1 MSTTTS
7 TSTASILPRPSRR
20 IRPAR
25 RQPSLFQRWAKT
37 AIDRRL
43 EGLVGGPVRIHDDEG
58 TREFGD
64 GRGKAIE
71 VWVRSPRLYARLARE
86 GSLGAGTSWIEGD
99 WECNDLPA
107 LLRLL
112 VAQPGFVG
120 PSGRLDS
127 FLARGESALRTL
139 ASPLTK
145 NTRGGSRRNISAH
158 YDLGNDFYAAMLDPS
173 MTYSSAIFGFPG
185 EPLESAQTE
194 KYDRLCRQLDLRP
207 SHRLLEIGTGWGGF
221 ALHAAKHY
229 GCQVTTTTISAE
241 QRALALERVEAAGL
255 GDRIDVRFD
264 DYRDLTGRYDRLVSI
279 EMIEAVGA
287 EYLDRFVQVCS
298 DRLEPDGVMGLQAIV
313 IADQLYERSKRHV
326 DFIKKYVFPG
336 GFLPSVAAISDRVAR
351 VSDFRIQDIHD
362 ITADYAETLRRW
374 RANLDERPEA
384 YASVDDSGAFERLW
398 AYYLAYCEAGFEERR
413 IGCVQMTLTKS
424 GWRPGR

>member
-1 MSTTTS
+1 MSTTT
-7 TSTASILPRPSRR
+7 ILPQRSRP
-20 IRPAR
+20 IRPAGPR
-25 RQPSLFQRWAKT
+25 SSTFQKWAR
-37 AIDRRL
+37 AGVHHRL
-43 EGLVGGPVRIHDDEG
+43 QGLVGGRVRVRDDEG
-58 TREFGD
+58 VREFGD
-64 GRGKAIE
+64 ERGPVIE
-71 VWVRSPRLYARLARE
+71 VRVRSPRLYTRLASE
-86 GSLGAGTSWIEGD
+86 GSIGAGAAWIDGD
-99 WECNDLPA
+99 WECDDLPA

-127 FLARGESALRTL
+127 LLARGQSALRTL
-139 ASPLTK
+139 TAPITK

-173 MTYSSAIFGFPG
+173 MTYSSAIFSFPG
-185 EPLESAQTE
+185 EPLESAQAE

-229 GCQVTTTTISAE
+229 GCHVTTTTISAE

-255 GDRIDVRFD
+255 ADRIDVRFD

-326 DFIKKYVFPG
+326 DFIKRYVFPG
-336 GFLPSVAAISDRVAR
+336 GFLPSVAAIADRVAR
-351 VSDFRIQDIHD
+351 VSDFRIQDVHD

-374 RANLDERPEA
+374 RANLEADPEA
-384 YASVDDSGAFERLW
+384 YAAVDDSGAFERLW
-398 AYYLAYCEAGFEERR
+398 TYYLAYCEAGFEERR

-424 GWRPGR
+424 GWRRWG

>member
-1 MSTTTS
+1 MSTTT
-7 TSTASILPRPSRR
+7 ILPRGSRR
-20 IRPAR
+20 AHGSR
-25 RQPSLFQRWAKT
+25 RHASLFERWART
-37 AIDRRL
+37 GVERRL
-43 EGLVGGPVRIHDDEG
+43 ERLVDGRIRVVDEDG
-58 TREFGD
+58 VREFGD
-64 GRGKAIE
+64 GSGSVIE
-71 VWVRSPRLYARLARE
+71 VRVHSPRLYARLARE
-86 GSLGAGTSWIEGD
+86 GSLGAGASWIEGD
-99 WECNDLPA
+99 WECDDLPS

-112 VAQPGFVG
+112 VSQPGFVG
-120 PSGRLDS
+120 PSGSLDS
-127 FLARGESALRTL
+127 LLARGESLVRTL
-139 ASPLTK
+139 GSPLTR
-145 NTRGGSRRNISAH
+145 NTRVGSRRNISAH

-173 MTYSSAIFGFPG
+173 MTYSSAIFSFPG
-185 EPLESAQTE
+185 ESLESAQTE
-194 KYDRLCRQLDLRP
+194 KYDRLCRQLELRP

-229 GCQVTTTTISAE
+229 GCHVTTTTISAE

-255 GDRIDVRFD
+255 GDRIEVRFD

-298 DRLEPDGVMGLQAIV
+298 DRLEPDGMMGLQAIV
-313 IADQLYERSKRHV
+313 ISDQLYERSRRHV
-326 DFIKKYVFPG
+326 DFIKRYVFPG
-336 GFLPSVAAISDRVAR
+336 GFLPSIAAISDRVAR
-351 VSDFRIQDIHD
+351 VSDFRIQDVHD

-374 RANLDERPEA
+374 RANLDACPEA
-384 YASVDDSGAFERLW
+384 YASVDESGAFERLW

>member
-1 MSTTTS
+1 MHH
-7 TSTASILPRPSRR
+7 
-20 IRPAR
+20 
-25 RQPSLFQRWAKT
+25 
-37 AIDRRL
+37 RL
-43 EGLVGGPVRIHDDEG
+43 EGLAGGRIRVREEG
-58 TREFGD
+58 GLWEFGD
-64 GRGKAIE
+64 EAGPVID
-71 VWVRSPRLYARLARE
+71 VHVRSARLYSRLASE
-86 GSLGAGTSWIEGD
+86 GSIGAGASWIEGD
-99 WECNDLPA
+99 WECDDLPA

-112 VAQPGFVG
+112 VSQPGFVG

-127 FLARGESALRTL
+127 FLARGQSVVRSL
-139 ASPLTK
+139 AAPLTR

-173 MTYSSAIFGFPG
+173 MTYSSAIFSFP
-185 EPLESAQTE
+185 EESLESAQTE

-229 GCQVTTTTISAE
+229 GCHVTTTTISAE
-241 QRALALERVEAAGL
+241 QRALALERVRAAGL
-255 GDRIDVRFD
+255 EDRIDVRFD
-264 DYRDLTGRYDRLVSI
+264 DYRDLTGKFDRLVSI

-287 EYLDRFVQVCS
+287 QYLDRFIEVCS

-326 DFIKKYVFPG
+326 DFIKRFVFPG
-336 GFLPSVAAISDRVAR
+336 GFLPSIAAISDRVAR
-351 VSDFRIQDIHD
+351 VSDFRIQDVHD

-374 RANLDERPEA
+374 RANLDAAPEA
-384 YASVDDSGAFERLW
+384 YAAVDDGGAFERLW

-413 IGCVQMTLTKS
+413 IGCVQVTLTKS
-424 GWRPGR
+424 GWRPER